1 MPSGY
6 SRINKCSIQKEAAVW
21 LLLFGARRGLESS
34 SKPPGAA
41 SSASPQTG
49 GYFDLRRSPA
59 RRKCKESSAGAPC
72 RPDTKTRSVTRC
84 QQAPV
89 FVILSGGVAGVE
101 GSQALGFVRLR
112 FLDSLTLA
120 RNDIVLAFVYSL
132 IRWSGTSEE
141 VNCPAYPNPFS
152 SAYEYLF
159 SLPDLTNGKTCAIT
173 CQTQQRKKGLV
184 E

>member
-1 MPSGY
+1 MVRKKRLRDHGGY
-6 SRINKCSIQKEAAVW
+6 SVAPARFQVSVIRQLPGTVLEKAAERLW
-21 LLLFGARRGLESS
+21 LHPIFTCQLDKIRRKTSSGLLLVPLFCRRTAARRKGKTSLIPADKRGFFVGARRGLESS

-59 RRKCKESSAGAPC
+59 RRKCKESSPGDYCSAPPFPAGFKPYA
-72 RPDTKTRSVTRC
+72 
-84 QQAPV
+84 
-89 FVILSGGVAGVE
+89 
-101 GSQALGFVRLR
+101 
-112 FLDSLTLA
+112 
-120 RNDIVLAFVYSL
+120 
-132 IRWSGTSEE
+132 
-141 VNCPAYPNPFS
+141 
-152 SAYEYLF
+152 YLF